1 MSRTTIRDHTL
12 FVLLTEDQQLPLELE
27 LLNHAIQ
34 VAARSLWGTVQPRD
48 EHMLFITW
56 EISTYQD
63 AGQVR
68 RRLEQYLPCGIRW
81 FLRSKNRVEYRNVSA
96 GEVELILEL
105 TDFADTRSF

>member
-27 LLNHAIQ
+27 LLNHSIQ

-56 EISTYQD
+56 VISTYQD
-63 AGQVR
+63 AGRVR
-68 RRLEQYLPCGIRW
+68 HRLEQCLPSEIRW
-81 FLRSKNRVEYRNVSA
+81 FLRSKNRVEYRNLSA
-96 GEVELILEL
+96 AEVEFLLEL
-105 TDFADTRSF
+105 ADFADTRA